1 MPHLKPP
8 RPLPA
13 RLSRGGSF
21 AASAGLVPASRVEGR
36 CDSARGPLAL
46 CHDNRLTRFAAC
58 RPTVV
63 TVALAAAPAA
73 LGSFLH

>member
-1 MPHLKPP
+1 MPHLKPR

-21 AASAGLVPASRVEGR
+21 AARAGLGPASRVEGR
-36 CDSARGPLAL
+36 REPTRGPLAL
-46 CHDNRLTRFAAC
+46 CRDNHPNRFAAR

-63 TVALAAAPAA
+63 TVALAATPAA